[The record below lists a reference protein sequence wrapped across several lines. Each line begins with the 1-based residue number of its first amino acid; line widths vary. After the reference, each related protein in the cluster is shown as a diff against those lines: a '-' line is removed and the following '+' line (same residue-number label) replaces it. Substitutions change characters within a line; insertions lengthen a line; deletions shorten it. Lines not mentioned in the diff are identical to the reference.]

1 MIFSPLSENYA
12 LTHSAVRN
20 CAIFYCYSFSLMTR
34 DVSWSNSSFW
44 LMSKHKYA
52 ASGKS
57 GSKKPE
63 KDSRNCLI
71 TCLNGV
77 HMYYIHG
84 NYLCNGVNISWNKRC
99 WHWQVTHS
107 NVTLRH
113 ILLHLA
119 AWLTHKCENVPVFEN
134 HQIAHLSA
142 CLCMYRASTS
152 YGVWSTLALQG
163 QYSLMVL
170 VSVSIYNQ
178 HIKHIF
184 LDNCQ
189 KFLSIFLRENKRRE
203 KEKLMGWKYRAES
216 C

>member
-1 MIFSPLSENYA
+1 MYHGVL
-12 LTHSAVRN
+12 LV
-20 CAIFYCYSFSLMTR
+20 
-34 DVSWSNSSFW
+34 
-44 LMSKHKYA
+44 
-52 ASGKS
+52 S
-57 GSKKPE
+57 GSWANTNMPLLGSQGAKSLKRTHE
-63 KDSRNCLI
+63 IALSRVWKGSI
-71 TCLNGV
+71 
-77 HMYYIHG
+77 YYSQG
-84 NYLCNGVNISWNKRC
+84 NYLYNGVNISWNKRC

-107 NVTLRH
+107 SVTLRH

-203 KEKLMGWKYRAES
+203 KEKLLGWKYRAES